1 MKARISCFFLLVFF
15 FVQMVKGEDDTLWQL
30 HASDINAPY
39 VGAPMANGGIGILP
53 WKEPFSVRQVMLNH
67 VFDTDGPQGV
77 SRVLK
82 GINPFL
88 MSMDVDG
95 KEVNTECITNWKQ
108 CVDMKEAT
116 HNSSFRAAGK
126 VDVGYSIC
134 ALRNMPYAG
143 LIRVEVKALSD
154 VSLKVAARMDIP
166 QEYNQPTLRFRK
178 MRADDTQ
185 MYMLQSYAVSAHRQ
199 QKVSASS
206 AFIFNKGAAQEPL
219 YDEVTKEMS
228 FVLNLKKGEQMSFAL
243 VGSVCSARDLAIRI
257 MKLNGR

>member
-1 MKARISCFFLLVFF
+1 
-15 FVQMVKGEDDTLWQL
+15 
-30 HASDINAPY
+30 
-39 VGAPMANGGIGILP
+39 MANGGIGILP
-53 WKEPFSVRQVMLNH
+53 WKEPFSVRQVILNH

-143 LIRVEVKALSD
+143 LIRVDVKALSD

-166 QEYNQPTLRFRK
+166 QEYSQPTQRFRK

-206 AFIFNKGAAQEPL
+206 AFIFNKGTAQEPL

-228 FVLNLKKGEQMSFAL
+228 FALNLKKGEQMSFAL
-243 VGSVCSARDLAIRI
+243 VGSVCSARDFSDPYNDCLLYTSPSPRDA
-257 MKLNGR
+257 

>member
-39 VGAPMANGGIGILP
+39 VGAP
-53 WKEPFSVRQVMLNH
+53 K
-67 VFDTDGPQGV
+67 DGPLGV

-82 GINPFL
+82 GINPFQ

-126 VDVGYSIC
+126 VDVDYSIC

-143 LIRVEVKALSD
+143 LIRVDVKALSD

-166 QEYNQPTLRFRK
+166 QEYSQPTQRFRK
-178 MRADDTQ
+178 MRADAAI
-185 MYMLQSYAVSAHRQ
+185 LCCIC
-199 QKVSASS
+199 SS
-206 AFIFNKGAAQEPL
+206 A
-219 YDEVTKEMS
+219 TKS
-228 FVLNLKKGEQMSFAL
+228 FRFF
-243 VGSVCSARDLAIRI
+243 RFYF
-257 MKLNGR
+257 